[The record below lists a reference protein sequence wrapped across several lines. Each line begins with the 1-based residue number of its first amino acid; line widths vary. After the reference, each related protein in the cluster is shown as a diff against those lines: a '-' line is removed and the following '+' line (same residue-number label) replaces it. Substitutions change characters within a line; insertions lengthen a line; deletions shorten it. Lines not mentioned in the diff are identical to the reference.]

1 MARLDGHRTAE
12 LRSLAYH
19 RHVAKKLCADPN
31 LMVRARAKLDADLAD
46 AAPGSGAAHYAR
58 GWLRRLDGSR
68 AELLEF
74 LTSDSQE
81 ARDFRQASPFAG
93 ALSARERWQLW
104 RDAAKSSIGTER

>member
-1 MARLDGHRTAE
+1 MVRLDGHRTAE

-19 RHVAKKLCADPN
+19 RHVAKRLCDDPN
-31 LMVRARAKLDADLAD
+31 LIVRARAKLDADLAN
-46 AAPGSGAAHYAR
+46 AAPGSGAVRYAR

-74 LTSDSQE
+74 MTSDSQE

-104 RDAAKSSIGTER
+104 RDAAKSSSGTEQ